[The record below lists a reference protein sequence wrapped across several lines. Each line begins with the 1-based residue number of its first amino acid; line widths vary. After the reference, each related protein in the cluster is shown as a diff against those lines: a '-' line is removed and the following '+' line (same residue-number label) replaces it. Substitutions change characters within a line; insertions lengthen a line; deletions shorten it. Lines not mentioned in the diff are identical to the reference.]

1 MRSQVLQNVDK
12 GGASFAGRMGSWTG
26 GLASVLGGENG
37 WRSVVSP
44 AHEAGA
50 ASPVLPLCP
59 ARGVRKSCEMI
70 TQSEIMP

>member
-12 GGASFAGRMGSWTG
+12 GGASFAGRMGRWTD
-26 GLASVLGGENG
+26 GLVSVLGGENRS
-37 WRSVVSP
+37 RSVVSP

-50 ASPVLPLCP
+50 VSLVLLLCP
-59 ARGVRKSCEMI
+59 ARGVRKSGEMI